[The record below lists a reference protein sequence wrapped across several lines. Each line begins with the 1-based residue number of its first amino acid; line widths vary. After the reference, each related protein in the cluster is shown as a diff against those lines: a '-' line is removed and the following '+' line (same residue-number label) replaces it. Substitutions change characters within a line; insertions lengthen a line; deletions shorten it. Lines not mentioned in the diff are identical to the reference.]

1 MSSFGGVIVKSEV
14 ETALS
19 SLSPLSLP
27 GLVDDEGQ
35 AVLSGTTVSGSEAFS
50 CRLSHCHAYHCV
62 VLTTQAGA
70 QVQGTCSPTASG
82 VMVILFLRGTLF

>member
-1 MSSFGGVIVKSEV
+1 MCLCGGGGGISMGGVDMSSFGGVIIKSEV

-35 AVLSGTTVSGSEAFS
+35 AVLSGTTVSG
-50 CRLSHCHAYHCV
+50 C
-62 VLTTQAGA
+62 
-70 QVQGTCSPTASG
+70 
-82 VMVILFLRGTLF
+82 